1 MIAIIVSESTFILSA
16 LERSVQGEFK
26 EIRKVRKLSLL
37 RAAEGWSDAV
47 VIFDMVHAAR
57 GIDELFAFGA
67 DKLTRCIVL
76 IREADDLHA
85 LTPLVG
91 VVGAIILDSSSL
103 EEITQAARMVRS
115 GLHILPMKMMP
126 MLARPHVPGRLPRE
140 AAASLTQRESSVLSL
155 ITQGCS
161 NKIIGRRLQ
170 ISDSTVRVHVRSLLK
185 KLGVQNRT
193 QAALAVLERRGTP
206 RPPLMQVEP
215 GLQAF
220 SEAGRRTPAH

>member
-16 LERSVQGEFK
+16 LERGVQGEFE
-26 EIRKVRKLSLL
+26 EIRKIRTLTLL
-37 RAAEGWSDAV
+37 RATEDWSDVV
-47 VIFDMVHAAR
+47 VIFDMAHAQR
-57 GIDELFAFGA
+57 GIDELLAFGA

-76 IREADDLHA
+76 IREAEDLQA

-91 VVGAIILDSSSL
+91 MVGAIILDSSSL
-103 EEITQAARMVRS
+103 EELAQAARMVRN
-115 GLHILPMKMMP
+115 GLHILPMQMMP
-126 MLARPHVPGRLPRE
+126 MLMRPYMTERLARETV
-140 AAASLTQRESSVLSL
+140 ASLTQRESSVLSL

-193 QAALAVLERRGTP
+193 QAALVVLERRAQ
-206 RPPLMQVEP
+206 RPHFMQVEH
-215 GLQAF
+215 GLP
-220 SEAGRRTPAH
+220 SLSDAGRLRPAH